1 LIRRALPVL
10 LLCLWAAGCA
20 ADPDPHPLRA
30 IPALDLP
37 RYAGHWFE
45 LANYPNRFQKKCV
58 GDTTADYSPEPDG
71 SVQVVNRCRTADGS
85 MDQAIGRAERVGEGD
100 EAKLRVRF
108 APQWLGWLPFVW
120 GKYWVIDLD
129 ADYSL
134 AAIGEPGRNYLWILS
149 RTPSIEPSRYQALLE
164 RLREQGYDTARLR
177 TTAQTPT
184 PS

>member
-1 LIRRALPVL
+1 V
-10 LLCLWAAGCA
+10 
-20 ADPDPHPLRA
+20 
-30 IPALDLP
+30 
-37 RYAGHWFE
+37 
-45 LANYPNRFQKKCV
+45 K
-58 GDTTADYSPEPDG
+58 
-71 SVQVVNRCRTADGS
+71 VVNRCRTADGS

-149 RTPSIEPSRYQALLE
+149 RTPSVDPARYQALLA
-164 RLREQGYDTARLR
+164 RLRAQGYDPARLR
-177 TTAQTPT
+177 TTVQNY
-184 PS
+184 